1 LSELHVVFGAG
12 ALGHAVARE
21 AIARGHRARI
31 VTRSGKAE
39 VPVGCEVARGDV
51 SDGAAATEA
60 ARGASVVH
68 FCAAPPYTDW
78 PAQYP
83 AMQRGVVEA
92 AARVSARL
100 VTRRTSIRMAECR
113 GR

>member
-1 LSELHVVFGAG
+1 MSELHVVFGAG

-60 ARGASVVH
+60 ARGASVVRVQ
-68 FCAAPPYTDW
+68 FPTCSIE
-78 PAQYP
+78 AQRFRSV
-83 AMQRGVVEA
+83 AQA
-92 AARVSARL
+92 
-100 VTRRTSIRMAECR
+100 
-113 GR
+113 